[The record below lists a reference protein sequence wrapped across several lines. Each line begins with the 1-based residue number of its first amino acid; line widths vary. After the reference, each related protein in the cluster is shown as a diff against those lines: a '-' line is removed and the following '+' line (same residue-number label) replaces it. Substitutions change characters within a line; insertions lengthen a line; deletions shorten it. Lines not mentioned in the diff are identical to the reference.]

1 MIGYLRGKII
11 DVRRNELWLDV
22 HGVGYRVRVTQNKEY
37 PIENEESIELYI
49 HTAVREDAITLYG
62 FLTMEEL
69 ALFEMLIEVSGVGP
83 KTAIEIVGA
92 AKSEDIEA
100 AIAQADVGF
109 FSRIKGIGKKSAQ
122 RIIIDLKNKIGS
134 LKEVDLAAEDEDS
147 AVFMAL
153 KQFGFKSGEIQAVMK
168 KMDQELT
175 EQEQVKLGLKMLGKT
190 RV

>member
-22 HGVGYRVRVTQNKEY
+22 NGVGYRVKVVSGQWSVVSE
-37 PIENEESIELYI
+37 IEIFV

-92 AKSEDIEA
+92 AKSEEIEA
-100 AIAQADVGF
+100 AIAQADVNF

-168 KMDQELT
+168 KVDQDLT